1 MRHWNTSAKLSWGFW
16 SIKQRTT
23 KRNTPRSIISEM
35 VKDTIKKTRGAAGP
49 SVMDANRWRCILI
62 SGNFENV
69 AEDFWKSIPEMARRL
84 EVRSANYL
92 AAFLACRLIPLGNF
106 QVLDLYKLK
115 LLRRLVTG
123 KILSRKIPTILWWS
137 RCRKWSSHLR
147 SLWNFQWGWHWN
159 GDDWCIKFF

>member
-1 MRHWNTSAKLSWGFW
+1 
-16 SIKQRTT
+16 
-23 KRNTPRSIISEM
+23 M

-69 AEDFWKSIPEMARRL
+69 AEDFSKSIPEMARRL

-123 KILSRKIPTILWWS
+123 KILSRKIPTKNANNKYNNSQELTSQLTNSLKQREQHYTVSDENKKQITSLQ
-137 RCRKWSSHLR
+137 LR
-147 SLWNFQWGWHWN
+147 RNT
-159 GDDWCIKFF
+159 

>member
-1 MRHWNTSAKLSWGFW
+1 
-16 SIKQRTT
+16 
-23 KRNTPRSIISEM
+23 M

-69 AEDFWKSIPEMARRL
+69 AEDFSKSIPEMARRL

-123 KILSRKIPTILWWS
+123 KILSRKIPTKNANNKYNNSQELTS
-137 RCRKWSSHLR
+137 QLTN
-147 SLWNFQWGWHWN
+147 SLKQREQHYTVSDENKKLQAFS
-159 GDDWCIKFF
+159 